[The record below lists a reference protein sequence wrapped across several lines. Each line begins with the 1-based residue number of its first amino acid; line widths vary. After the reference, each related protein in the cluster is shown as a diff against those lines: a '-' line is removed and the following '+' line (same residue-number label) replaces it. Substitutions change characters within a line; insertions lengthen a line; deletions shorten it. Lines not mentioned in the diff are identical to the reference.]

1 MINKWTKIIRTKLKK
16 VSSRN
21 RLSIFRSNNHIYAQ
35 AIDDIRLFSNTAS
48 FLANKLD
55 TRLRNKDVAKKR
67 AASKAT
73 KTVGLS
79 KPPMPKTLNV
89 PNKADP
95 NSQAPK
101 AAALFQADFEVWD
114 QKIHLSIWIQK
125 FYFSTTWKNTGAIEL
140 GIPGAHPRDHT
151 WTSWMSAASHR
162 GESARS
168 GWNRLGR
175 GWAVEEMAWE
185 IADATK
191 RIGLSETR

>member
-1 MINKWTKIIRTKLKK
+1 MD
-16 VSSRN
+16 N
-21 RLSIFRSNNHIYAQ
+21 REQMRRLIDVIEKSANNLSLSQ

-73 KTVGLS
+73 KTVGLR

-101 AAALFQADFEVWD
+101 ATALFQADFD
-114 QKIHLSIWIQK
+114 RLKPQKPQ
-125 FYFSTTWKNTGAIEL
+125 STL
-140 GIPGAHPRDHT
+140 
-151 WTSWMSAASHR
+151 
-162 GESARS
+162 
-168 GWNRLGR
+168 
-175 GWAVEEMAWE
+175 
-185 IADATK
+185 
-191 RIGLSETR
+191 